1 MTPLETLVQ
10 TIARLQREDLDHWIA
25 QEFITPDHG
34 AGGPVFADAEC
45 ARVRL
50 LCTLHYELEVDA
62 EALPVILSLL
72 DQLYD
77 TRAALRALSD
87 AVAAQPPEIRRA
99 ILAALEVETLP

>member
-25 QEFITPDHG
+25 QEFITPHQG
-34 AGGPVFADAEC
+34 SAGPVFAEAEC

-50 LCTLHYELEVDA
+50 LCTLHYELELDA

-87 AVAAQPPEIRRA
+87 AVAAQPPEIRNA
-99 ILAALEVETLP
+99 ILAVLEVETLS